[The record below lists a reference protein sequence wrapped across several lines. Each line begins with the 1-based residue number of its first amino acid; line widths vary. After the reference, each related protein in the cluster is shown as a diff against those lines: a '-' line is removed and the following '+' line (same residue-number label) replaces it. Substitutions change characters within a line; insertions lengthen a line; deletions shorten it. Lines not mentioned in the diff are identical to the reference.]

1 MGKKSKDELLKE
13 LIAAFQPKIRE
24 MVLAIMEE
32 KLRLNPHALDG
43 AGTAEADRQD
53 FKTRSVT
60 K

>member
-13 LIAAFQPKIRE
+13 LIAAFEPKLRE

-32 KLRLNPHALDG
+32 KLRQDPHALDG
-43 AGTAEADRQD
+43 TGTAEADRES
-53 FKTRSVT
+53 FLKRSIT